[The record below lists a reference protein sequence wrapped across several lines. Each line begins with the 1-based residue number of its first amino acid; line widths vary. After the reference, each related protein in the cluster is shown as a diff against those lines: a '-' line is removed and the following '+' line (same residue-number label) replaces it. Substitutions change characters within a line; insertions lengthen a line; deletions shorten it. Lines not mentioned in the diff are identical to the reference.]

1 MNARSKNSLSTQ
13 QLPPPRSTHE
23 SAEYTRPPYADS
35 PLLLTRK
42 ECCTPREGFPP
53 SQLPPKNLS
62 LCLNPPRFEIMA
74 KGGISKRKQT
84 RNFLKSGQLESQLD
98 ARKKRKQFQQKV
110 KQRDS
115 RRNKGVLPAHQ
126 RPQNEDES
134 EEEFEEVKRRRQE
147 RDDDEE
153 SELGGQSD
161 QEFDV
166 DQLLGAEGLEEGGD
180 EDGQG
185 DVSESR

>member
-1 MNARSKNSLSTQ
+1 
-13 QLPPPRSTHE
+13 
-23 SAEYTRPPYADS
+23 
-35 PLLLTRK
+35 
-42 ECCTPREGFPP
+42 
-53 SQLPPKNLS
+53 
-62 LCLNPPRFEIMA
+62 MA

-126 RPQNEDES
+126 RPVNEDES
-134 EEEFEEVKRRRQE
+134 EEEFEEVKRRQQE

-153 SELGGQSD
+153 SELGGD
-161 QEFDV
+161 REFDV